1 MEEIHMIIY
10 AAYLFIKSLMP
21 AALGSLESILV
32 TVGSIFIMFL
42 GLGLCLS
49 TVTGHDHV
57 GSALDRTHT
66 AALNGFGWL
75 IRNMFTGIGRLLRLI
90 GRSVRALYFWV
101 YRGLTARG
109 LGSILAGAIG
119 VLASLIWIV
128 II

>member
-1 MEEIHMIIY
+1 MIIY

>member
-1 MEEIHMIIY
+1 MIIY

-109 LGSILAGAIG
+109 LRSVWAGAIG

>member
-1 MEEIHMIIY
+1 MIIY

-32 TVGSIFIMFL
+32 SVGGIFIMFL

-49 TVTGHDHV
+49 AVTGHDHV
-57 GSALDRTHT
+57 GGTLDRTHT
-66 AALNGFGWL
+66 AALNGLGWL

-90 GRSVRALYFWV
+90 GRSVRALYLRV

-109 LGSILAGAIG
+109 LRAIWAGSIG

>member
-1 MEEIHMIIY
+1 MEEIYMIIY

-66 AALNGFGWL
+66 AALSGFGWL
-75 IRNMFTGIGRLLRLI
+75 IRNMFMGIGRLLRLI
-90 GRSVRALYFWV
+90 GRSVRALYLWV
-101 YRGLTARG
+101 FHRLTARG
-109 LGSILAGAIG
+109 HGSILAGFIG